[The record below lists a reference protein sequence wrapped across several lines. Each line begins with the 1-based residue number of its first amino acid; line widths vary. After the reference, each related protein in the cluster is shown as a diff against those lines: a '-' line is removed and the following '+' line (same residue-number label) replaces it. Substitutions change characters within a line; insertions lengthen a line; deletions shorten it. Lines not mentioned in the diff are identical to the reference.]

1 MVRTWCRALSLV
13 GMVVFGAVRE
23 AAAEENYVPAAV
35 RAAMGD
41 GPTPR
46 DGAPS
51 NELPPYYLYRE
62 GTPLPRG
69 YHLEER
75 PRQGF
80 VTAGFVATGVAYTA
94 GMFGAFARRYEN
106 ESGWLALPF
115 AGPWITLGRR
125 EYACIGRT
133 DAEQDGLRC
142 AGDVI
147 IAPLIILGIAQA
159 AGGTFLMIGYLA
171 TRQYAVRDQTA
182 LTLVPSPVG
191 SGYGLNLVGTL

>member
-1 MVRTWCRALSLV
+1 VLAWMFLLGSTRDALAQ
-13 GMVVFGAVRE
+13 G
-23 AAAEENYVPAAV
+23 NYVPAAV

-41 GPTPR
+41 GPPPSEA
-46 DGAPS
+46 APS

-75 PRQGF
+75 PRKGF
-80 VTAGFVATGVAYTA
+80 VTAGWVATGVAYTA

-125 EYACIGRT
+125 DYACIGKRQ
-133 DAEQDGLRC
+133 AEHNGVRC

-147 IAPLIILGIAQA
+147 IAPLILLGMAQA
-159 AGGTFLMIGYLA
+159 AGGTFLMIGYLS
-171 TRQYAVRDQTA
+171 TREYAVRDQSA

-191 SGYGLNLVGTL
+191 SGYGLSLVGTL